1 MTKRSLF
8 LVAAVASRNP
18 ISTDGKVHHAAGEVE
33 SVVNI
38 ILQRPLAAHAQHLR
52 VLQPMLAAA
61 PDAEAL
67 LTGPLSPAKL
77 LQDEG
82 IMKSFRQDFEMDSR
96 HGRVINSTVFRRNLE
111 SVLHYPGC
119 TAFADREQLPQLL
132 KPLVQEQR
140 LALHFSRS
148 NCDPTWMGQVLLSVL
163 RA

>member
-61 PDAEAL
+61 PEAL

-82 IMKSFRQDFEMDSR
+82 IMKWF
-96 HGRVINSTVFRRNLE
+96 
-111 SVLHYPGC
+111 P
-119 TAFADREQLPQLL
+119 AALPPWSSSISLL
-132 KPLVQEQR
+132 QQ
-140 LALHFSRS
+140 SRS
-148 NCDPTWMGQVLLSVL
+148 VHCWWWVVGCWP
-163 RA
+163 